1 MIFGLANSRA
11 LGFMSHFSPH
21 DRTGRR
27 ARTQSNPSGANV
39 SGEGTLLRPPRA
51 PPTSPLPVDWHC
63 VQRTYPTT
71 GRSGHRHGRAS
82 TGSG

>member
-1 MIFGLANSRA
+1 MIFWIGEFKGIRFYESLLPAR
-11 LGFMSHFSPH
+11 PH
-21 DRTGRR
+21 GTEG
-27 ARTQSNPSGANV
+27 AQLSNPSGDNV